1 YHNEQIVDFMVEK
14 RVWDWGEKG
23 HLNLRAEINNVFDA
37 YDLAYLNYPGPGR
50 NFYVGLG
57 YEF

>member
-1 YHNEQIVDFMVEK
+1 MVEK